1 MPIRVLI
8 CGMPR
13 LLTDVVSG
21 IVAAEPDMV
30 VVARLDSAAEPVASV
45 RTLEPDV
52 VILQQESA
60 PARGD
65 HSSLFA
71 AREGLKIVA
80 IGGGGRG
87 GTLYLKGAKPTTL
100 GGLSVARLLRT
111 VRGGAPP
118 RTGGPQRRRWPERS
132 SR

>member
-30 VVARLDSAAEPVASV
+30 VVARLDGAAEPSASV
-45 RTLEPDV
+45 RALEPDV
-52 VILQQESA
+52 IILQQEGA
-60 PARGD
+60 PKQGD

-87 GTLYLKGAKPTTL
+87 GTLYRKGAEPTTL
-100 GGLSVARLLRT
+100 GRLSAARLLRT

-118 RTGGPQRRRWPERS
+118 RTGGPQRRRRPERS
-132 SR
+132 GR